1 MVYTLNGRLMIV
13 VSSDVLL
20 ENILLAMEE
29 IPLSKTQAARIVGSE
44 KKLETLVDRGDI
56 RADKPTARQNGK
68 WFCNGGD
75 VLRHCANHRR
85 KRKKK

>member
-1 MVYTLNGRLMIV
+1 MIV

-44 KKLETLVDRGDI
+44 RKLETLVGRGDI
-56 RADKPTARQNGK
+56 RADKPTAR
-68 WFCNGGD
+68 
-75 VLRHCANHRR
+75 
-85 KRKKK
+85 